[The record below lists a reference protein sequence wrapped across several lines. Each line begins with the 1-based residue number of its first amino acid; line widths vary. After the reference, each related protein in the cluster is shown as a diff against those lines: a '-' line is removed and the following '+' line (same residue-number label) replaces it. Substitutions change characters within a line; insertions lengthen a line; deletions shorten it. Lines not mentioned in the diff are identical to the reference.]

1 MKGFGKT
8 IIFALALI
16 LAVSCTQYVY
26 VPVGV
31 PNKNGGDADSHS
43 HTFGDKPSGYEL
55 KAGRVYEIYECEC
68 GETKENAIGTAATT
82 LDLTGKVTEDDLS
95 AIGEGMVLITDNDN
109 VQTVL
114 DHLRSG
120 CVVYFTA
127 GTYTDL
133 EAPDDVENPEV
144 GYLRIRP
151 SRYNGAVIYKGEW
164 TTGTNWYKGDRMEY
178 VDDSNVEELSAINF
192 YDLSLEDIC
201 FIGDDNAVFE
211 VGFGISAG
219 HIYQQTENDGTVI
232 KSPYDAVKQVY
243 LQSQTANSHYATI
256 CIDGIEFHNMHFKGE
271 GNNLDFMY
279 YQDDS
284 YLRNVLIDSCSF
296 IMDGGSSKLAAIKM
310 NADNAGMYKD
320 IRVLDSDFENVYQG
334 VYAQGAENMV
344 VENCRFDTTVHNA
357 IAVQSSGSNQFSGEI
372 QITGN
377 TFANIGDRLIR
388 FGNGSNANILISNND
403 FGTCT
408 NKDNQILKS
417 GTLEGCSG
425 EFINNLYNGSVMPSA
440 ELSTAESSWVVEIPQ

>member
-1 MKGFGKT
+1 MKCLGKA

-16 LAVSCTQYVY
+16 FAVSCTQYVY
-26 VPVGV
+26 IPIGIPDNGDGGGV
-31 PNKNGGDADSHS
+31 SSHT
-43 HTFGDKPSGYEL
+43 HTFGDRPSGYDL
-55 KAGRVYEIYECEC
+55 KGGRVYEIYECEC
-68 GETKENAIGTAATT
+68 GETKESALGTAETT
-82 LDLTGKVTEDDLS
+82 LDLTGEVTEDELS
-95 AIGEGMVLITDNDN
+95 AINEGMVLITDNDN
-109 VQTVL
+109 AQTVL
-114 DHLRSG
+114 DHIRSG
-120 CVVYFTA
+120 CVVYFTE

-133 EAPDDVENPEV
+133 KAPGDVVNPEV

-151 SRYNGAVIYKGEW
+151 SRYNGAVIYRGKW
-164 TTGTNWYKGDRMEY
+164 TQETGWQKDDVMTA
-178 VDDSNVEELSAINF
+178 VDDSNVDELSEINF
-192 YDLSLEDIC
+192 DDLSLEDIC

-219 HIYQQTENDGTVI
+219 HIYQKTDGEI
-232 KSPYDAVKQVY
+232 SSPYDAVKQMY
-243 LQSQTANSHYATI
+243 LQSQTTNSYHATV
-256 CIDGIEFHNMHFKGE
+256 CIAGIEFHNMHFKGD

-296 IMDGGSSKLAAIKM
+296 ITDGVTSKLAAVKM

-320 IRVLDSDFENVYQG
+320 IRVLDSDFENIYQG

-357 IAVQSSGSNQFSGEI
+357 IAVQSSSSNQFSGEI

-377 TFANIGDRLIR
+377 TFANIGDRIIR
-388 FGNGSNANILISNND
+388 FGNGSNADILISDND

-408 NKDNQILKS
+408 NGDGDILAAS
-417 GTLEGCSG
+417 SLTGCSK
-425 EFINNLYNGSVMPSA
+425 EFVDNLYAGNVITNPEMTSDGSND
-440 ELSTAESSWVVEIPQ
+440 WIIKIPQ